1 MYKGTYLK
9 IQSQADYLK
18 KIHAQNS
25 MQNLDLFDEPYKLAL
40 DILDCQDLSVESCAA
55 KLGIHEAT
63 VKQVRS
69 ALNIS

>member
-9 IQSQADYLK
+9 IQSQASYLK
-18 KIHAQNS
+18 KIHAQENI
-25 MQNLDLFDEPYKLAL
+25 QNLNLFDEPYKLAL
-40 DILDCQDLSVESCAA
+40 DILDCQNLSIESCAA

-63 VKQVRS
+63 VKQVRN